1 MGLSGDQFRVMPHQT
16 SAFPIALQSQIVEV
30 ERAVADSFYKSRKGP
45 MVINGTVSSFT
56 EQIIIR
62 IGAINEGQ

>member
-1 MGLSGDQFRVMPHQT
+1 MAPPSRLAAAATTRAVVLVAIPLGY
-16 SAFPIALQSQIVEV
+16 
-30 ERAVADSFYKSRKGP
+30 ERTVADSFYKSRKGP